1 MVLAL
6 AARRRLRMQII
17 SCGYRGY
24 NVGVTDFSLDYR
36 LAVVLVSSVQ
46 GVEWKKGFRP
56 YLQQVARLGGRRALS
71 VSRYPNK
78 FHKRRRKRRKNR
90 VQLLP
95 FFRFRPKLNTTHHSC
110 YGRKVLLRE
119 TKSTRCIEKSQ
130 REV

>member
-56 YLQQVARLGGRRALS
+56 YLQQVARLGGRRALC
-71 VSRYPNK
+71 PDTQIN
-78 FHKRRRKRRKNR
+78 
-90 VQLLP
+90 
-95 FFRFRPKLNTTHHSC
+95 
-110 YGRKVLLRE
+110 
-119 TKSTRCIEKSQ
+119 STRGGEKEGKIVFSSYPSF
-130 REV
+130 VFGPN